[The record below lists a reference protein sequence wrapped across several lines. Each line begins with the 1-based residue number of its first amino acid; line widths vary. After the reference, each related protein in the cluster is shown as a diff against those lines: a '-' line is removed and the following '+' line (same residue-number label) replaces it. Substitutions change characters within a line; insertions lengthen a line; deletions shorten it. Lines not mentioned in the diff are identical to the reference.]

1 MYDTYQ
7 MQEHICKELEKKSQT
22 GLKSTQDLDT
32 VWKLIDAYKNLL
44 KIDMLQEA
52 GDYSNEGGYSQEGYS
67 ERRRRDNRGRYSRE
81 GGNNYGGGSYEGEGS
96 YAREGGG
103 SYAREG
109 GGRGGSSRNGGYSGY
124 SEARGDYMEAKQS
137 YRSSRSP
144 ESKRDMNVS
153 LHDCMNKLREE
164 LQEMMANADTREER
178 DKIKEMLR
186 EIGNL
191 A

>member
-7 MQEHICKELEKKSQT
+7 MQEHICKELEKKAQA
-22 GLKSTQDLDT
+22 GIKSTADLDT

-52 GDYSNEGGYSQEGYS
+52 EEYSHHDGYS
-67 ERRRRDNRGRYSRE
+67 ERRRRDSRGRYSRND
-81 GGNNYGGGSYEGEGS
+81 GMSYDD
-96 YAREGGG
+96 
-103 SYAREG
+103 
-109 GGRGGSSRNGGYSGY
+109 GSSYRRGYSRDGY
-124 SEARGDYMEAKQS
+124 SEAKERYMEDKHS

-153 LHDCMNKLREE
+153 LHDCMTKLKEE
-164 LQEMMANADTREER
+164 LQEMMSSADTREER
-178 DKIKEMLR
+178 DKIKEMIQ
-186 EIGNL
+186 EIGRL

>member
-7 MQEHICKELEKKSQT
+7 MQEHICKELEKKAQN

-52 GDYSNEGGYSQEGYS
+52 EEYSHDEGYS
-67 ERRRRDNRGRYSRE
+67 ERRRRDSRGRYSRE
-81 GGNNYGGGSYEGEGS
+81 GGGHSYND
-96 YAREGGG
+96 
-103 SYAREG
+103 
-109 GGRGGSSRNGGYSGY
+109 GSSYRRGYNRDGGYSGY
-124 SEARGDYMEAKQS
+124 SEARDRYMEDKHS

-153 LHDCMNKLREE
+153 LNDCMTKLKEE
-164 LQEMMANADTREER
+164 LQEMMSSADTREER
-178 DKIKEMLR
+178 DKIKEMIQ
-186 EIGNL
+186 EIGRL

>member
-7 MQEHICKELEKKSQT
+7 MQEHICKELEKKAQG

-52 GDYSNEGGYSQEGYS
+52 GEYSHEDGYS
-67 ERRRRDNRGRYSRE
+67 ERRKRDSRGRYSRSD
-81 GGNNYGGGSYEGEGS
+81 GYD
-96 YAREGGG
+96 R
-103 SYAREG
+103 
-109 GGRGGSSRNGGYSGY
+109 GSSYNQGGY
-124 SEARGDYMEAKQS
+124 SEARDRYMDDKHS
-137 YRSSRSP
+137 YRSTRSP

-153 LHDCMNKLREE
+153 LQDCMEKLKHE
-164 LQEMMANADTREER
+164 LDEMEANADTREER
-178 DKIKEMLR
+178 DKIREMRR
-186 EIGNL
+186 EIGKL

>member
-7 MQEHICKELEKKSQT
+7 MQEHICKELEKKGRS

-52 GDYSNEGGYSQEGYS
+52 GEYSHDDGYS
-67 ERRRRDNRGRYSRE
+67 ERRKRDSRGRYSRSD
-81 GGNNYGGGSYEGEGS
+81 GYD
-96 YAREGGG
+96 R
-103 SYAREG
+103 
-109 GGRGGSSRNGGYSGY
+109 GSSYNQGGY
-124 SEARGDYMEAKQS
+124 SEARERYMDDKHS
-137 YRSSRSP
+137 YRSTRSA

-153 LHDCMNKLREE
+153 LHDCMSKLKEE
-164 LQEMMANADTREER
+164 LQEMMSSADSREER

>member
-1 MYDTYQ
+1 MYETYQ
-7 MQEHICKELEKKSQT
+7 MQEHICKELEKKSET
-22 GLKSTQDLDT
+22 GIKSTSDLDT

-52 GDYSNEGGYSQEGYS
+52 SEYSQDGGYGQGEYS
-67 ERRRRDNRGRYSRE
+67 ERRRRDSRGRYSRE
-81 GGNNYGGGSYEGEGS
+81 GGTGSYNANSYEGDGS
-96 YAREGGG
+96 YAREG
-103 SYAREG
+103 G

-153 LHDCMNKLREE
+153 LHDCMKKLREE
-164 LQEMMANADTREER
+164 LQEMMSNADTREER
-178 DKIKEMLR
+178 EKIKEMIR

>member
-7 MQEHICKELEKKSQT
+7 MQEHICKELEKKGQS

-52 GDYSNEGGYSQEGYS
+52 GEYSHDDGYS
-67 ERRRRDNRGRYSRE
+67 ERRKRDSRGRYSRSD
-81 GGNNYGGGSYEGEGS
+81 GYD
-96 YAREGGG
+96 R
-103 SYAREG
+103 
-109 GGRGGSSRNGGYSGY
+109 GSSYNQGGY
-124 SEARGDYMEAKQS
+124 SEARERYMDDKNS
-137 YRSSRSP
+137 YRSTRSA

-153 LHDCMNKLREE
+153 LHDCMSKLKDE
-164 LQEMMANADTREER
+164 LQEMMSSADSREER

>member
-7 MQEHICKELEKKSQT
+7 MQEHICKELEKTAQN

-32 VWKLIDAYKNLL
+32 VWKLIDGYKNLL

-52 GDYSNEGGYSQEGYS
+52 EEYSHDEGYS
-67 ERRRRDNRGRYSRE
+67 ERRRRDSRGRYSRE
-81 GGNNYGGGSYEGEGS
+81 GGGHSYDD
-96 YAREGGG
+96 
-103 SYAREG
+103 
-109 GGRGGSSRNGGYSGY
+109 GSSHRRGYNRDGGYSGY
-124 SEARGDYMEAKQS
+124 SEARDRYMEDKHS

-153 LHDCMNKLREE
+153 LNDCMTKLKEE
-164 LQEMMANADTREER
+164 LQEMMSSADTREER
-178 DKIKEMLR
+178 DKIKEMIQ
-186 EIGNL
+186 EIGRL